1 MFKVAAKRRLK
12 WPVTV
17 NVPQDG
23 GRTQKA
29 TFEAEFELYT
39 QDEVEEAIAAN
50 RDLLELQLVG
60 WSEAGVRDEH
70 DQPLEYSEAAKKQL
84 LAVGYVRTA
93 LFAALTEINT
103 GRAAARK
110 N

>member
-1 MFKVAAKRRLK
+1 MFKLAQKRRVK

-23 GRTQKA
+23 GKTQKA
-29 TFEAEFELYT
+29 TFEAELEILT
-39 QDEVEEAIAAN
+39 TEEADEVIAAGK
-50 RDLLELQLVG
+50 DILDVQLVG
-60 WSEAGVRDEH
+60 WSSGAVRDEH
-70 DQPLEYSEAAKKQL
+70 DQVLEYSEAAKKQL
-84 LAVGYVRTA
+84 LSMSYVRTA
-93 LFAALTEINT
+93 LFGALTEINT

>member
-1 MFKVAAKRRLK
+1 MFKIAQKRRIT

-23 GRTQKA
+23 GKTQKA
-29 TFEAEFELYT
+29 SFDAQFEILST
-39 QDEVEEAIAAN
+39 EEIDQAIAEGK
-50 RDLLELQLVG
+50 DILDVQLVG
-60 WSEAGVRDEH
+60 WSGAGVRDEQ
-70 DQPLEYSEAAKKQL
+70 DQPVEYSEAAKKQL
-84 LAVGYVRTA
+84 LGINYVRTA
-93 LFAALTEINT
+93 LFNALTEINT